1 VLLFEPAT
9 YHVDIEDEDELPCSV
24 TDVGLDEESGPPHV
38 GRTLVKEVSMSEV
51 PMRAEAKCKRSE
63 RLEVRTTPEDR
74 ALIDSAVAASKT
86 DLTEF
91 VVANLTV
98 AARRVLAD
106 RSQFVLDSE
115 SQQAWENINRRR
127 ARDLPGLRELMERAS
142 PFVDE

>member
-1 VLLFEPAT
+1 
-9 YHVDIEDEDELPCSV
+9 
-24 TDVGLDEESGPPHV
+24 
-38 GRTLVKEVSMSEV
+38 
-51 PMRAEAKCKRSE
+51 MRAEAKRKRSK

-74 ALIDSAVAASKT
+74 ALIDSAVAASRT

-106 RSQFVLDSE
+106 RSEFILDSE
-115 SQQAWENINRRR
+115 SHQAWENINRRR
-127 ARDLPGLRELMERAS
+127 ARDVPGLRELMQRPS

>member
-1 VLLFEPAT
+1 
-9 YHVDIEDEDELPCSV
+9 
-24 TDVGLDEESGPPHV
+24 
-38 GRTLVKEVSMSEV
+38 
-51 PMRAEAKCKRSE
+51 MRAEAKRKRSE

-74 ALIDSAVAASKT
+74 ALIDSAVAASRT

-106 RSQFVLDSE
+106 RSEFILDSE

-127 ARDLPGLRELMERAS
+127 ARDLPGLRELMQRPS

>member
-1 VLLFEPAT
+1 MH
-9 YHVDIEDEDELPCSV
+9 HVDIEDEDELPCCV
-24 TDVGLDEESGPPHV
+24 TDVGLDEESGRPYA
-38 GRTLVKEVSMSEV
+38 GRTLVKKVSMSEV
-51 PMRAEAKCKRSE
+51 PMRAEAKRKRSE

-106 RSQFVLDSE
+106 RSEFVLDSE